1 MRKAAMAILMAVY
14 LLGIHKGYVAI
25 WHNEDPEPMI
35 VTEMPAD
42 LLPEEDAAKLAAG
55 IRLPEDASLSKVLED
70 YCS

>member
-25 WHNEDPEPMI
+25 WKDEDPEPMV

-42 LLPEEDAAKLAAG
+42 LLPAEDAAKLAAG
-55 IRLPEDASLSKVLED
+55 IRLPNDYPLSKVLED